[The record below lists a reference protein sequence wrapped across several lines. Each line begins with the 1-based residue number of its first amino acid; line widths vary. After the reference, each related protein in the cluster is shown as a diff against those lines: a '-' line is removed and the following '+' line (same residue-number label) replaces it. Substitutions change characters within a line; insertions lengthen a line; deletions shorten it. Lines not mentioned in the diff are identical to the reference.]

1 MTACD
6 AIRPQLGAYVL
17 GGLEP
22 EEVAEVREHLAHC
35 PDCAREHAE
44 LVELPAKLDL
54 IEAPDLAL
62 QRPGSNLEEAI
73 LDRHSRE
80 RRAVREHVMRERRP
94 APAPPSR
101 RQRRGRRPVFGAS
114 GRIAAVGG
122 AVVGGRRRALTAV
135 AAGVAAAAIAVVLVV
150 GGGANPVNPPSAV
163 AAVLGAGP
171 GAPHARGTAWLSAV
185 PAGTAVRLN
194 VGGLSRGK
202 SYEMWCIRFDG
213 RWVSAGTFQ
222 AGRDGRADVRL
233 TAAVHRGEYG
243 RIYVT
248 PRASHEP
255 AALRGAV
262 TGY

>member
-1 MTACD
+1 MTGCD
-6 AIRPQLGAYVL
+6 NIRPQLGAYVL

-22 EEVAEVREHLAHC
+22 EEAAEVREHLARC

-44 LVELPAKLDL
+44 LAELPAKLNL

-73 LDRHSRE
+73 LDRHAQE
-80 RRAVREHVMRERRP
+80 RRALREHAMRERRP
-94 APAPPSR
+94 APAPASR
-101 RQRRGRRPVFGAS
+101 GERRRRPVFGAS
-114 GRIAAVGG
+114 GRLAAVGD
-122 AVVGGRRRALTAV
+122 AVVGRHRRALGML
-135 AAGVAAAAIAVVLVV
+135 AAGVAAAAIAVLLVV
-150 GGGANPVNPPSAV
+150 GGASNPVNPPSAV
-163 AAVLGAGP
+163 AAVLGGGP

-185 PAGTAVRLN
+185 PAGTAVRLRA
-194 VGGLSRGK
+194 GGLAGGK

-213 RWVSAGTFQ
+213 RWVSAGTFS

-233 TAAVHRGEYG
+233 TAAVRRGQYG

-248 PRASHEP
+248 PRAAHWP